1 MKPRMLPLDNLILEM
16 EGEHDAVLY
25 ELTKAEND
33 LDNLDYEQL
42 KGDIVKLQ
50 EMLSQHT
57 IDEQRSLLGF
67 LIERLGRK
75 GSNNQIEIMRNQ
87 TQIMNVVN
95 RLSKS
100 EAASEGINISDLEE
114 LRALLWEQFKAEQS
128 LYLQA
133 SLLRSSDRSYEYDRD
148 IDRYENE
155 GGK

>member
-1 MKPRMLPLDNLILEM
+1 MKPRMLPLDNLMLEM
-16 EGEHDAVLY
+16 EGEHDTVCY

-33 LDNLDYEQL
+33 LGNLDYEQL
-42 KGDIVKLQ
+42 KGDIVRLQ

-100 EAASEGINISDLEE
+100 ETASEGINISDLEE